1 MNVTVREY
9 MSADAMAAMKI
20 WNEVVEE
27 GNAFPQ
33 LKGLTE
39 DNADAFFK
47 HQSYTGI
54 AVDADGR
61 IVGLSILHPNNV
73 GRCSH
78 IANASYAIAADERG
92 NHIGET
98 LVQDCLKQGKRLGFR
113 ILQFNAVVVTNAA
126 AIHLYE
132 KLGFEK
138 LGTIPGGFHAKD
150 DSYRD
155 INLYYHTL

>member
-27 GNAFPQ
+27 GDAFPQ
-33 LKGLTE
+33 LKRLTE

-61 IVGLSILHPNNV
+61 IVGLSILHPIDTPTAKA
-73 GRCSH
+73 REILEKS
-78 IANASYAIAADERG
+78 
-92 NHIGET
+92 
-98 LVQDCLKQGKRLGFR
+98 DCLRNPYSQRACQKP
-113 ILQFNAVVVTNAA
+113 AA
-126 AIHLYE
+126 QSLDAEVL
-132 KLGFEK
+132 L
-138 LGTIPGGFHAKD
+138 TWQCC
-150 DSYRD
+150 
-155 INLYYHTL
+155 TLR

>member
-27 GNAFPQ
+27 GDAFPQ

-61 IVGLSILHPNNV
+61 IVGLSILHP
-73 GRCSH
+73 
-78 IANASYAIAADERG
+78 IDTPTAKARG
-92 NHIGET
+92 ILEKS
-98 LVQDCLKQGKRLGFR
+98 DCLRNPYSQRACQQPSTQSLKAEVLFTFLCNVARSVGVCVNERVF
-113 ILQFNAVVVTNAA
+113 F
-126 AIHLYE
+126 
-132 KLGFEK
+132 
-138 LGTIPGGFHAKD
+138 GTVQSPFDAFA
-150 DSYRD
+150 
-155 INLYYHTL
+155 